1 MNENKCYLRIR
12 CALSYCEIFL
22 TRGIFCQS
30 LLYFFFPK
38 VSFADAAPYMMA
50 TDGTLERVNK
60 DLKSP
65 VTIDRFRPNIVIS
78 GPEAFGEVFFIYT
91 QNLFKT
97 VCYR

>member
-1 MNENKCYLRIR
+1 MLCKDKVCIK
-12 CALSYCEIFL
+12 
-22 TRGIFCQS
+22 
-30 LLYFFFPK
+30 LLWNLQQEVFFANHCCTFFFK

-50 TDGTLERVNK
+50 TEGTLERVNN

-91 QNLFKT
+91 QNLLKT

>member
-1 MNENKCYLRIR
+1 MNENKCYVRIR
-12 CALSYCEIFL
+12 CALSYCEIFNKRYFL
-22 TRGIFCQS
+22 PIIVV
-30 LLYFFFPK
+30 LFFFK

-50 TDGTLERVNK
+50 TEGTLERVNN

-78 GPEAFGEVFFIYT
+78 GPAAFGEVFFIYT
-91 QNLFKT
+91 QNLLKT